1 MTTNPFRIPG
11 FEHLSFGSIFC
22 VGRNYAKHAAE
33 MNSDI
38 PEEPIIFLKPRSS
51 LIIEDDTIRIPNIS
65 SNVHHEVELAIVIG
79 EKADR
84 ISEAEASSVIA
95 AYGVALDITAR
106 DIQSDAK
113 NKGLPWSLAKGFRT
127 FSPVGNLI
135 PFTDSTDLPNLEIR
149 VSVNDEVRQNGNT
162 SDMLFSVERIISYIS
177 EYFTL
182 WPGDLILTGTPEG
195 VSQILPGDRIR
206 ASIGDELSLLDLHVS
221 K

>member
-1 MTTNPFRIPG
+1 MTNNPFRIPG
-11 FEHLSFGSIFC
+11 YEHLNFGSIYC

-38 PEEPIIFLKPRSS
+38 PEKPVIFLKPRSS
-51 LIIEDDTIRIPNIS
+51 LIINENTIRIPDIS
-65 SNVHHEVELAIVIG
+65 ANVHHEVELAIVIG

-84 ISEAEASSVIA
+84 IPEAEASSVIA
-95 AYGVALDITAR
+95 AYAVALDITAR
-106 DIQSDAK
+106 DIQSEAK
-113 NKGLPWSLAKGFRT
+113 QKGLPWSLAKGFRT

-135 PFTDSTDLPNLEIR
+135 PFTNSTDLQNLGIR
-149 VSVNDEVRQNGNT
+149 VSVNEKVRQDGNT
-162 SDMLFSVERIISYIS
+162 SDMLFSVERIISYLS
-177 EYFTL
+177 EHFTL

-206 ASIGDELSLLDLHVS
+206 ASIGDDLSQLNLHVS